1 MTAHHILLY
10 SWVEAKNEASVFEIH
25 PVKRHRMSETPTPI
39 KAHPEPE
46 LYEIRVMGH
55 LDARWANRFEG
66 LTITLEENGETLLS
80 GPVADQAALHGLLK
94 KVRDLGMPLV
104 SVNQVQFDET
114 HQDHSKQEETK
125 MNSIKKIDTKVLLS
139 TLWIVVM
146 LNMLKADILSLNI
159 PGAAEEVARTSAST
173 GASIPQLM
181 LIGAIMGQLAIA
193 MIILSRVLKYG
204 LNRWV
209 NIVVGIVTIAYIWG
223 GAASY
228 PHYIFIA
235 TVETLCLLLIV
246 WFAWTWRNVEA

>member
-1 MTAHHILLY
+1 
-10 SWVEAKNEASVFEIH
+10 
-25 PVKRHRMSETPTPI
+25 
-39 KAHPEPE
+39 
-46 LYEIRVMGH
+46 
-55 LDARWANRFEG
+55 
-66 LTITLEENGETLLS
+66 
-80 GPVADQAALHGLLK
+80 
-94 KVRDLGMPLV
+94 
-104 SVNQVQFDET
+104 
-114 HQDHSKQEETK
+114 
-125 MNSIKKIDTKVLLS
+125 MNSLKKIDTKALLS

-181 LIGAIMGQLAIA
+181 LIGAVMGNLAIA

-204 LNRWV
+204 INRWV

-235 TVETLCLLLIV
+235 SVETLCLLLIV
-246 WFAWTWRNVEA
+246 GFAWTWRNVEA